1 MRHAVSNELYRYWR
15 ALGTSR
21 CPPERNEVDPGAIRS
36 VLADTYVLDFDA
48 GAGFPFRISGSN
60 VNALFLK
67 ELRGASFLKIW
78 RDGDRERVRS
88 ILEAAADEEAPFL
101 LVGEAGPPGLAP
113 IEAEV
118 ILLPLRHQGAT
129 HARMLGSLALGAG
142 AEWLGLIGSGPVA
155 LAHWRR
161 IENGPSDRVR
171 LPDAQG
177 QAPPSIRSRPEAK
190 RFQFST

>member
-21 CPPERNEVDPGAIRS
+21 CPPERSEVDPGAIRS

-78 RDGDRERVRS
+78 RDGDRERVPLDVDGKALHVR
-88 ILEAAADEEAPFL
+88 LAKVFDKARQVPVGLDE
-101 LVGEAGPPGLAP
+101 LVGGQRACL
-113 IEAEV
+113 
-118 ILLPLRHQGAT
+118 
-129 HARMLGSLALGAG
+129 
-142 AEWLGLIGSGPVA
+142 LGLQRFD
-155 LAHWRR
+155 HRR
-161 IENGPSDRVR
+161 DVLRLCIPRHIVR
-171 LPDAQG
+171 
-177 QAPPSIRSRPEAK
+177 R
-190 RFQFST
+190 